1 MGEYGTLCEIQV
13 TISIAGVR
21 KRGDAAYGLDSC
33 RRPMGVSTSC
43 ELTKKEKAIEMYI
56 CMCNT
61 KTDTYV
67 YILSLIHI

>member
-56 CMCNT
+56 CMCLFSYT
-61 KTDTYV
+61 HLTLPTIYSV
-67 YILSLIHI
+67 